1 MVQWITW
8 SWIYYKGKLS
18 HVNIWLVQKYEYL
31 KFYVL
36 IEFNAISILY
46 FHGQKPNKNLFINLI
61 LRNKSYRVWSGK
73 KEHYGI
79 WEVFCCQINVHTS
92 RLETKIWKY
101 HLPGVKGI
109 TLVRVTTSYTFSDIS
124 YISVSRRS
132 QFNIIPRHLVN
143 IQCFLILTKRSYS
156 SIKPGSGITVV
167 RDEGDGGL
175 AIPENHRSGPIS
187 TVLPVSREFNIV
199 L

>member
-1 MVQWITW
+1 MAF
-8 SWIYYKGKLS
+8 GG
-18 HVNIWLVQKYEYL
+18 
-31 KFYVL
+31 F
-36 IEFNAISILY
+36 FC
-46 FHGQKPNKNLFINLI
+46 
-61 LRNKSYRVWSGK
+61 
-73 KEHYGI
+73 
-79 WEVFCCQINVHTS
+79 CCQINLHMS

-109 TLVRVTTSYTFSDIS
+109 NLVRVTTSYAFSDIT

-175 AIPENHRSGPIS
+175 AIPDNHRSGPIS
-187 TVLPVSREFNIV
+187 TVLPVSMEFNVV
-199 L
+199 LQAQRRVFYINAIEIKLKRYNVSF